1 MLRNAAPYLR
11 RHGKNG
17 LAALQKRAF
26 ASQDGEIS
34 YAFLR
39 NHARIC
45 FLWHACMHSAC
56 QEKS

>member
-11 RHGKNG
+11 RHGENG

-34 YAFLR
+34 YVFLR
-39 NHARIC
+39 NHA
-45 FLWHACMHSAC
+45 
-56 QEKS
+56 